1 MRKFKF
7 AKLVRDKIVDS
18 AISNNQIP
26 HYRVLKKK
34 EYILELQRKI
44 VEEAKELPDVKE
56 TEEMIK
62 EIADIQEV
70 LDNLTEVLRIKP
82 GEIKKAQEKKNK
94 KAGSFQKRIYIDT
107 FEVPEDSEWINYL
120 TANPEKYPE
129 IND

>member
-34 EYILELQRKI
+34 EYILELKRKI
-44 VEEAKELPDVKE
+44 VEEANELPDVKE
-56 TEEMIK
+56 REEMIK

-82 GEIKKAQEKKNK
+82 GEIKKAQEEKNK
-94 KAGSFQKRIYIDT
+94 KAGSFQKRIYIDI
-107 FEVPEDSEWINYL
+107 FEVPEESEWITYL